1 MKNAHNIT
9 QSIMQQKN
17 RNFNIGLMVM
27 SKEIF
32 LEQNG
37 FHIQFLTGERNI
49 HKSMIFNAAE
59 LIQKPDSSRVV
70 SHD

>member
-9 QSIMQQKN
+9 QPIMQQKIK
-17 RNFNIGLMVM
+17 NFNIGLMVM

-32 LEQNG
+32 LEQNS
-37 FHIQFLTGERNI
+37 FHIQFLVGEHNI
-49 HKSMIFNAAE
+49 HKSMFFNAVE
-59 LIQKPDSSRVV
+59 LIQKPDSSRVA